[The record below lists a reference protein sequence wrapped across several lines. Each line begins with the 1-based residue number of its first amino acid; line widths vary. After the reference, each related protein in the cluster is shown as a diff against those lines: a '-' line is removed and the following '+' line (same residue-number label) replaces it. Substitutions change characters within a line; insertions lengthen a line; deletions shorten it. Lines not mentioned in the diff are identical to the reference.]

1 MVSELAA
8 ATEQSALEAWLG
20 SAHPMVIGE
29 QRRAGGGAALEVI
42 SPRDGKVV
50 GKLPVAGPGDVADA
64 VAVARRTY
72 DEGTWASTP
81 VPRRQDILRRFAR
94 LVEDRGDVLAGL
106 EAIDSG
112 KSVAHVRSNDL
123 PVALDALE
131 MSGAAARLR
140 AGEARILGDG
150 ATIEHQLVEPIG
162 VVAEILPWNGPIWTG
177 VQQIAGIVAS
187 GSTAVLKPSEH
198 GAMPL
203 AYLVDL
209 LEEAGLPPGVINVVY
224 GGPET
229 GAALVGDGRL
239 DLISLTGGTR
249 TGAAVMRAAAP
260 NVTRLSLELGG
271 KNPCI
276 VLRDADLDGAAFWG
290 SIGAFSNAGQICV
303 SASRFL
309 VEDSVFDRF
318 VDRLVERANATVVG
332 DPLDPASQVGC
343 LVNEAAATRVW
354 RYIESGHGGS
364 VVAGGE
370 RYTDPIRAKGAFVPP
385 TVIADVAS
393 DSDLAC
399 DEVFGPV
406 AAVIRV
412 RDVDHAVELA
422 NSSAYGLSAGVFTRD
437 LASAW
442 SVGRR
447 LRAGEVYVN
456 RWFSPGVLEAPV
468 EGQKRSGFGAAGTAK
483 YQHTK
488 TLIFGT

>member
-1 MVSELAA
+1 MALATA
-8 ATEQSALEAWLG
+8 VVLGDAEIRTWLG
-20 SAHPMVIGE
+20 EDHPLVIGGE
-29 QRRAGGGAALEVI
+29 RRPSRSASMPVI
-42 SPRDGKVV
+42 SPRDGASI
-50 GKLPVAGPGDVADA
+50 GELPIAEATDVRDA
-64 VAVARRTY
+64 VEAARRTH
-72 DEGTWASTP
+72 DGGWPATP
-81 VPRRQDILRRFAR
+81 VGRRQEILRRFAR
-94 LVEDRGDVLAGL
+94 AIEDRADFLAGL

-112 KSVAHVRSNDL
+112 KAVRHVRSNDI
-123 PVALDALE
+123 PIALDALDLAV
-131 MSGAAARLR
+131 AAVRLR
-140 AGEARILGDG
+140 AGDSRVLSDG
-150 ATIEHQLVEPIG
+150 ATIEHQVIESVG

-224 GGPET
+224 GGPSVGEQ
-229 GAALVGDGRL
+229 LVSDDRL
-239 DLISLTGGTR
+239 DLVSLTGGTR

-276 VLRDADLDGAAFWG
+276 VLGDADLDAAAMWG

-309 VEDSVFDRF
+309 VVESVFDDF
-318 VDRLVERANATVVG
+318 VERLAERANSIVVG
-332 DPLDPASQVGC
+332 DPLDPDSEVGC
-343 LVNEAAATRVW
+343 LVNDEAAARVW
-354 RYIESGHGGS
+354 RYVDGEHGGTT
-364 VVAGGE
+364 VAGGV
-370 RYTDPIRAKGAFVPP
+370 RYIDPVRSRGAFVPP
-385 TVIADVAS
+385 TVIAGVAS

-406 AAVIRV
+406 AAVLRV
-412 RDVDHAVELA
+412 RDLDHAVELA

-437 LASAW
+437 LSAAW

-456 RWFSPGVLEAPV
+456 RWFSPGVIEAPV
-468 EGQKRSGFGAAGTAK
+468 EGQKRSGFGVAGAAK

-488 TLIFGT
+488 TLIFGA

>member
-1 MVSELAA
+1 MVTEVPLAPDTA
-8 ATEQSALEAWLG
+8 ALDAWLA
-20 SAHPMVIGE
+20 SPHPLVIGGE
-29 QRRAGGGAALEVI
+29 RRVAGVADFQVI
-42 SPRDGKVV
+42 SPRDGRVV
-50 GKLPVAGPGDVADA
+50 GVLPVAGPGDVADA
-64 VAVARRTY
+64 VAAARRTF
-72 DEGTWASTP
+72 DEGAWPSTP
-81 VPRRQDILRRFAR
+81 IPRRQDVLRRFAR
-94 LVEDRGDVLAGL
+94 LVEDRADVLAGL

-112 KSVAHVRSNDL
+112 KSLAHTRSNDL

-131 MSGAAARLR
+131 TAGIAARLR
-140 AGEARILGDG
+140 AGDARVLGDG
-150 ATIEHQLVEPIG
+150 LTIEHQLVEPIG

-203 AYLVDL
+203 AYMVDL

-249 TGAAVMRAAAP
+249 TGAAVMQAAAP

-276 VLRDADLDGAAFWG
+276 VLRDADLDAAAFWG
-290 SIGAFSNAGQICV
+290 SIGAFSNSGQICV

-309 VEDSVFDRF
+309 VEDAVFDQF
-318 VDRLVERANATVVG
+318 VDRLVDRANATVVG
-332 DPLDPASQVGC
+332 DPLDPDSQVGC
-343 LVNEAAATRVW
+343 LVNEVAASRVW
-354 RYIESGHGGS
+354 RYIESEHGGT
-364 VVAGGE
+364 VVAGGQ
-370 RYTDPIRAKGAFVPP
+370 RYTDPVRARGAFVPP
-385 TVIADVAS
+385 TVIADVSS

-468 EGQKRSGFGAAGTAK
+468 EGQKRSGFGAAGAAK